1 MWNQLIGA
9 GMGLAG
15 SLIDSTSK
23 PTVNQVSTLNPA
35 QQAIFAQ
42 KFGSEW
48 DRSSKA
54 VSGLGEDATHL
65 KDTYGGL
72 GDWRQQ
78 FTQQTEIPTGNRTQG
93 DLQTG
98 NFRDKRHGQINS
110 LLSQRYR
117 DAVGDNMGMQKQ
129 KTYDTER
136 VLNSMLDRSDMQRQL
151 GYAGQ
156 MNNFGSTLMT
166 LDTGQQIQT
175 PRQDPLA
182 AVGNGLNIAG
192 ATSTTLGNLGSQFQN
207 YFGGTSG
214 TIGVSGSSG
223 GF

>member
-1 MWNQLIGA
+1 
-9 GMGLAG
+9 
-15 SLIDSTSK
+15 
-23 PTVNQVSTLNPA
+23 
-35 QQAIFAQ
+35 
-42 KFGSEW
+42 
-48 DRSSKA
+48 
-54 VSGLGEDATHL
+54 
-65 KDTYGGL
+65 
-72 GDWRQQ
+72 
-78 FTQQTEIPTGNRTQG
+78 
-93 DLQTG
+93 
-98 NFRDKRHGQINS
+98 
-110 LLSQRYR
+110 
-117 DAVGDNMGMQKQ
+117 MGMQKQ